1 MAQAEIIG
9 EKIVLTVPVEKVLA
23 GTKEQLETEL
33 NNYPIEVI
41 PVKKISSAQNGLIH
55 VLLKQYGDELGWTM
69 SDMKEY
75 LKEQFALSYDL
86 FEFSTSKCD
95 MQTAN
100 EFITYII
107 EHALENKVNLYI
119 MNRQDGRYRH
129 IIENDSITNRY
140 IVKCLYEKICVITNK
155 PAQLDHWD
163 NVSQIGGYEYCN
175 GLKTRFLPLCQE
187 MHDKKHTI
195 GREAFKELYHIEGI
209 WLNEN
214 LVRELKKVYPNHFKG
229 FKEG

>member
-9 EKIVLTVPVEKVLA
+9 DKIVLTVTVEKVLPE
-23 GTKEQLETEL
+23 TKKQLEREL
-33 NNYPIEVI
+33 NNYLIEVI

-75 LKEQFALSYDL
+75 LKEQFSLSYDL

-119 MNRQDGRYRH
+119 MNKQDGRYRH

-140 IVKCLYEKICVITNK
+140 IIKCLHEKICVITNK

-163 NVSQIGGYEYCN
+163 NVSQIGGYEFDN
-175 GLKTRFLPLCQE
+175 GLKTRFLPLCHE